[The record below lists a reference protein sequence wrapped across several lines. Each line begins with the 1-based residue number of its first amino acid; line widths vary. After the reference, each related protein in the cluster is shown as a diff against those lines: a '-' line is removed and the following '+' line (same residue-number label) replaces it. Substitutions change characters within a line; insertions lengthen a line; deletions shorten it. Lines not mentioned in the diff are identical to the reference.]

1 MIAYYSGAPMFGIE
15 DADEEEE
22 AEEEDVRFV
31 AENAEFAA
39 AFIQTPLEEAVG
51 AGGTGG
57 GRPGGSRC

>member
-1 MIAYYSGAPMFGIE
+1 MFGIE

-22 AEEEDVRFV
+22 AEEEDLRFV

-39 AFIQTPLEEAVG
+39 SFIQTPLEEAVG

-57 GRPGGSRC
+57 GGPGGSRC